1 MEKLPP
7 DVRKRAV
14 EQRLCA
20 VQEKPLGLMGKPV
33 ELALDGGTVFLCCAS
48 CVDDAKADP
57 KGTRKKA
64 EEFKKLP
71 PILPGGTP

>member
-1 MEKLPP
+1 MGKLTP
-7 DVRKRAV
+7 DDRTRAV
-14 EQRLCA
+14 AQRKCPI
-20 VQEKPLGLMGKPV
+20 QEKPLGLMGKPV

-64 EEFKKLP
+64 EEFKKLS